1 MCGSG
6 GIGTY
11 VVILS
16 RVVVNCGL
24 IKYIRANRHS
34 GQIGIPKEVLP
45 KKSHREIQK
54 MRERTEEGYFLLI
67 HNSVT
72 IGVAL
77 PRQETE
83 VVLPVREPVSSS
95 VAVGDILKK
104 GKPPA
109 ITLHC
114 NTC

>member
-16 RVVVNCGL
+16 RVVVNYVL
-24 IKYIRANRHS
+24 IKYIPGKSAFRANRHS
-34 GQIGIPKEVLP
+34 KEVLP

-54 MRERTEEGYFLLI
+54 MRERTEEGHFLLI

-95 VAVGDILKK
+95 VVVGDILKK
-104 GKPPA
+104 
-109 ITLHC
+109 
-114 NTC
+114 

>member
-24 IKYIRANRHS
+24 IKYSPGKSAFRANRHS
-34 GQIGIPKEVLP
+34 KGSSNVLP

-54 MRERTEEGYFLLI
+54 MRERTEEGYFLLKN
-67 HNSVT
+67 NSVT

-95 VAVGDILKK
+95 VVVGDILKK
-104 GKPPA
+104 
-109 ITLHC
+109 
-114 NTC
+114 

>member
-16 RVVVNCGL
+16 RVVVNYGL

-34 GQIGIPKEVLP
+34 KESSKVLP

-95 VAVGDILKK
+95 VVVGDILKK
-104 GKPPA
+104 
-109 ITLHC
+109 
-114 NTC
+114 

>member
-24 IKYIRANRHS
+24 IKYIPGKSAFRANR
-34 GQIGIPKEVLP
+34 IGIPKEVLP

-95 VAVGDILKK
+95 VVVGDFKK
-104 GKPPA
+104 K
-109 ITLHC
+109 
-114 NTC
+114 